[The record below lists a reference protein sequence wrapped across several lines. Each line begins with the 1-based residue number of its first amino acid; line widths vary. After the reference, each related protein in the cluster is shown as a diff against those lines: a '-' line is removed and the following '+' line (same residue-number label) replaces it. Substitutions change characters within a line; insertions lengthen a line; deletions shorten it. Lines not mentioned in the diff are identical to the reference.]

1 MLTLIIR
8 NATIVDGSGNPAYA
22 GDLLVEGERIA
33 GVGHY
38 PAAQADH
45 EIDATGKVLCPG
57 FIDVHTHSELAM
69 LAGQHTA
76 GILMGVTTE
85 LIGPD
90 GFCFT
95 PLPPERLAEYRRYLY
110 GIYGDANVGWD
121 WGSFAEYLERFVGQ
135 VYNNIVPQAPHGAIR
150 LAVKGWAPG
159 AAFAAE
165 LDAMRR
171 LTRECME
178 AGAVGLNAGLDYAPA
193 AQSDLNELVEL
204 SKVVAEYGG
213 VYAAHIRGYDD
224 EAREAAIAETV
235 AISERA
241 GVGVHISHFSGT
253 PEIFASTEAA
263 RARGIDITFDS
274 YPYMAGCTF
283 LTFTLPRTF
292 ITAPVDQVVEQLQ
305 EPRVRQMVAQ
315 TLDRKL
321 PPDSPAYFASVN
333 LPHNKWMEG
342 FRVRQAW
349 MDGRPAGQ
357 PFEDFVCDL
366 LVEEDLAPVLIYPWG
381 DNLEANEA
389 RLRYSLTH
397 PQQMILTDGI
407 YRGRFTHPRGWG
419 TYPRLLGTYVREKG
433 WLSLEDAIRRASGF
447 PALRFGLHDRGLL
460 YQGMVADLVIFDP
473 QTIQDRATYSEPR
486 LSPAG
491 IEQVFVNG
499 VQVVRDGALVPD
511 ARPGRVVRRHG
522 G

>member
-1 MLTLIIR
+1 MLSLIIR
-8 NATIVDGSGNPAYA
+8 NARIVDGSGNPAFT
-22 GDLLVEGERIA
+22 GDLLVEGDRIA

-38 PAAQADH
+38 PAAQADR
-45 EIDATGKVLCPG
+45 EIDASGRVLCPG

-90 GFCFT
+90 GFCFA
-95 PLPPERLAEYRRYLY
+95 PLPPERLAEYRLYLF
-110 GIYGDANVGWD
+110 GIYGDADVGWD
-121 WGSFAEYLERFVGQ
+121 WGSFAEYLERFAGQ

-150 LAVKGWAPG
+150 LAVKGWASGP
-159 AAFAAE
+159 ASVEE
-165 LDAMRR
+165 LEAMRR
-171 LTRECME
+171 LTCECMD

-193 AQSDLNELVEL
+193 AQSDLNELVAL

-235 AISERA
+235 AISEQARM
-241 GVGVHISHFSGT
+241 GVHISHFSGT

-263 RARGIDITFDS
+263 WARGIDITFDS

-292 ITAPVDQVVEQLQ
+292 ITTPVDQVVEQLK
-305 EPRVRQMVAQ
+305 EPLARQMVAQ

-321 PPDSPAYFASVN
+321 PADSPAYFASLN

-342 FRVRQAW
+342 MRVRQAW
-349 MDGRPAGQ
+349 MDSRPAGLS
-357 PFEDFVCDL
+357 FEDFVCDL
-366 LVEEDLAPVLIYPWG
+366 LVEEELAPVLIYPWG
-381 DNLEANEA
+381 EDQEANEA
-389 RLRYSLTH
+389 RMRYTLTH

-433 WLSLEDAIRRASGF
+433 WLSLEDAIWRVSGF
-447 PALRFGLHDRGLL
+447 PARRFGLYDRGLL
-460 YQGMVADLVIFDP
+460 DQGMAADLVIFDP
-473 QTIQDRATYSEPR
+473 QTIRDCATFTEPR
-486 LSPAG
+486 LPPVG

-499 VQVVRDGALVPD
+499 VQVVRDGALIPGT
-511 ARPGRVVRRHG
+511 RPGRVVRRHG